1 MPEHK
6 LVVGIDFIKGINELG
21 LIMGYHI
28 QTEHPVD
35 NEKIKS
41 PVVDVAWFKEEN
53 QKFPLFIFEVES
65 SATNGMTYNPM
76 KVFAKKNEKFEKPLF
91 FFQVILKRVQESSRI
106 EDLKGTYGT
115 YNYRIYKIMN
125 SESQIFLFDILEQH
139 RRISHN
145 LDIVNLFEFLIQSKW
160 IDVDLVSLSVHIES
174 LDFEKESGLL
184 LSSYVLLASKYKEI
198 IPIVFN
204 YLRKIHQ
211 DFFSNLN
218 KVNYS
223 TYMGNTWCFPIHLG
237 IINACSDDLY
247 LKEKTITQLK
257 YWQANNS
264 YMTMIGPHFGLA
276 QDYDE
281 FLIWGAG
288 GLFGI
293 LSFLYRE
300 NYDFRIYFAKELKKI
315 IDKTIL
321 NYRICNLVWMLHIIP
336 PIKQSEY
343 LFNYIKKSILEIGGF
358 SMVSFWNPPFLDNDE
373 NYIERFLKQKDK
385 FPEFNEFISLN
396 GSKIIP
402 DNIER
407 VQTACYLL
415 TNNFIDDELNSK
427 IISMI

>member
-6 LVVGIDFIKGINELG
+6 LVPGIDFIKGINELG

-35 NEKIKS
+35 NKKIKS
-41 PVVDVAWFKEEN
+41 PEVDVAWFKEEN

-65 SATNGMTYNPM
+65 SATNGMAYNPM
-76 KVFAKKNEKFEKPLF
+76 KVFSKKNEKFEKPLF
-91 FFQVILKRVQESSRI
+91 FFQVILKSVQDSSRI
-106 EDLKGTYGT
+106 KDLKRTYGT
-115 YNYRIYKIMN
+115 YNYRIYKILN
-125 SESQIFLFDILEQH
+125 AESQNFLFDILEQH

-145 LDIVNLFEFLIQSKW
+145 LDIVNLFDFLIQSKW
-160 IDVDLVSLSVHIES
+160 IDVDLVSLSVHIEN
-174 LDFEKESGLL
+174 LEFEKKSGLL

-198 IPIVFN
+198 TPIVFN
-204 YLRKIHQ
+204 SLRKIHQ

-223 TYMGNTWCFPIHLG
+223 TYMGNSWCFPIHLG
-237 IINACSDDLY
+237 IINAYSDDLY
-247 LKEKTITQLK
+247 LKEKAIKQLK

-264 YMTMIGPHFGLA
+264 HLTMIGPHFGLA
-276 QDYDE
+276 QDYDD

-293 LSFLYRE
+293 LSLLFRE

-315 IDKTIL
+315 IDKTRL
-321 NYRICNLVWMLHIIP
+321 NYRICNLLWMLHIIP
-336 PIKQSEY
+336 PIKQSEN
-343 LFNYIKKSILEIGGF
+343 LFKYIKNSLSEIGGF
-358 SMVSFWNPPFLDNDE
+358 SMASLGNPPFLNNDIE
-373 NYIERFLKQKDK
+373 FIERFLKQKDK
-385 FPEFNEFISLN
+385 FPDFIEFISLN
-396 GSKIIP
+396 ESKKKP

-407 VQTACYLL
+407 VQIACYLL
-415 TNNFIDDELNSK
+415 TNNYFDDELNRK